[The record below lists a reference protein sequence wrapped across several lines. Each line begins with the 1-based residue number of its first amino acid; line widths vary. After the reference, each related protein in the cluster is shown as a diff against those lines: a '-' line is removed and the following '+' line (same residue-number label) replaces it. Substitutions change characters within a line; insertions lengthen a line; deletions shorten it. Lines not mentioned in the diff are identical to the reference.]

1 MSFFISTITM
11 KVLKLAVSLL
21 RTINCSRHNK
31 NLYFVY
37 LVLFHLLVYSSILI
51 LFLTRFTCIILFTCV
66 FTCLDF
72 IFDIS
77 FTCIIL
83 FTCVF
88 TCLDFI
94 FNICFTGWIFPY
106 PYDHQ
111 LWPPFSIGYYLINL
125 YFNFILYLFG
135 KGHTIYYFSWRK
147 SRMKLNHNYE

>member
-1 MSFFISTITM
+1 VSFFISTITM

-51 LFLTRFTCIILFTCV
+51 WFLTRFTCINLFTCIL
-66 FTCLDF
+66 TCLDL
-72 IFDIS
+72 IFDTS

-88 TCLDFI
+88 TCLDLI
-94 FNICFTGWIFPY
+94 FDKI
-106 PYDHQ
+106 
-111 LWPPFSIGYYLINL
+111 YL
-125 YFNFILYLFG
+125 
-135 KGHTIYYFSWRK
+135 YYFIYLCIHMPWFYFWHK
-147 SRMKLNHNYE
+147 FYYFIYLCIHMPWFYFWQDLLVLFYLLVYLHALILFLT